1 MFQRVIRAGWFPAL
15 LAFLTV
21 SACSPAIVEEP
32 ESAEETEVL
41 SRTEFTDRI
50 ENFFEYD
57 PLQAGESSQFLI
69 HLTDLRDG
77 TPVAEAQV
85 DLSVRSAS
93 GVEVVGTRAQVG
105 RVTGIYVADLTVPST
120 GTYSIDFRVRND
132 GLNEQMSL
140 AGFDVE

>member
-1 MFQRVIRAGWFPAL
+1 MFQRVVRAGWLPVVLVF
-15 LAFLTV
+15 LAV
-21 SACSPAIVEEP
+21 SACSPAVVEEL
-32 ESAEETEVL
+32 ESPEETEVL

-57 PLQAGESSQFLI
+57 PLRAGESSQFLI
-69 HLTDLRDG
+69 HLTVLEDG
-77 TPVAEAQV
+77 TPVSEAQV
-85 DLSVRSAS
+85 DLSVRSES

-105 RVTGIYVADLTVPST
+105 RVTGIYVAELTIPSP

-132 GLNEQMSL
+132 SLNEQMSL

>member
-1 MFQRVIRAGWFPAL
+1 MFQRTVRAGWL
-15 LAFLTV
+15 STMLAVLAV
-21 SACSPAIVEEP
+21 SSCSPDIVEKP

-57 PLQAGESSQFLI
+57 PLRAGESSQFLI
-69 HLTDLRDG
+69 HLSVLEDG

-85 DLSVRSAS
+85 ELSVRSS
-93 GVEVVGTRAQVG
+93 TGVEVVGTTAQVG
-105 RVTGIYVADLTVPST
+105 RVTGIYVADLAVPSP

-132 GLNEQMSL
+132 RLNEQMSL